1 MCFQESRRI
10 PCLRNTRT
18 KTTDS
23 SFFLG
28 TRARKK
34 WVTSHSDTL
43 MECRLFSLGCP
54 DKGRQAR
61 WLRKT
66 QMHSLT
72 FQEDRS
78 PKSRCQQAWF
88 LPEAPR
94 GKLPD
99 ASPPASV
106 AAGALDLMTGLVAAS
121 LRSCLHLHVT
131 FLLVSLPVYPLVR
144 TPVTAFRAPLFQSE
158 LIFTNSICRD
168 LISKKSH
175 I

>member
-1 MCFQESRRI
+1 MCPIVCFQESRRI

-34 WVTSHSDTL
+34 RVTSHSDTF
-43 MECRLFSLGCP
+43 MECRIFSLGCP

-66 QMHSLT
+66 EMHSLT
-72 FQEDRS
+72 VQEDRS
-78 PKSRCQQAWF
+78 PKSRHQQAWF

-99 ASPPASV
+99 ASPQFRWLLEPLTSCLGLWLCPCRPASIS
-106 AAGALDLMTGLVAAS
+106 TS
-121 LRSCLHLHVT
+121 PFSSCLCLST
-131 FLLVSLPVYPLVR
+131 LL
-144 TPVTAFRAPLFQSE
+144 
-158 LIFTNSICRD
+158 
-168 LISKKSH
+168 
-175 I
+175 